1 MQRQTGSQYIFR
13 KGLDSQITGT
23 FSSLWG
29 HLGVD
34 LEAALLYLKGFD
46 FVETPKLVNDTFCP
60 LISLSLSLLAYA
72 YLE

>member
-13 KGLDSQITGT
+13 KGLDPQITGT

-34 LEAALLYLKGFD
+34 LEAAHLYLKGFH
-46 FVETPKLVNDTFCP
+46 FVKTPKLVNDTFCP
-60 LISLSLSLLAYA
+60 LLSLSLSLLAYA